1 MPRKSKA
8 KFELKGHTLPGIN
21 QKSETSNIEDGR
33 SPSSAFQ
40 MKESSPN
47 KLVGFAAGLLAK
59 PLIKG
64 AKKTLGLGGPEKSGG
79 KLLEDTGKNFFA
91 EELNVI
97 HDFTDVSLLEY
108 GDLTAGPGAS
118 SAGFGT
124 FGATLKGGNI
134 NINFHPNVSVALT

>member
-79 KLLEDTGKNFFA
+79 KLLEDTGKTVTKTSGFVVDGGGEGGDAAAGA
-91 EELNVI
+91 EADAGVDAAAGAGVDAGAE
-97 HDFTDVSLLEY
+97 D
-108 GDLTAGPGAS
+108 TATTKPEE
-118 SAGFGT
+118 T
-124 FGATLKGGNI
+124 
-134 NINFHPNVSVALT
+134 V